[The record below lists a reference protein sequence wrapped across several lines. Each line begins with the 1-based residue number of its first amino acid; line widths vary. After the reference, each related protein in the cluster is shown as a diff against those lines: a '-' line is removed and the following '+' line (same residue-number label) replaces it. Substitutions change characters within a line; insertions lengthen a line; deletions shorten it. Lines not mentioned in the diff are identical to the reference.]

1 MRKPFKKYYRKCQN
15 HNGNV
20 EIINDMAVICPNC
33 KKEILNSSMDKNN
46 YICLHCGYYF
56 SLTPK
61 KRIRLIADKDSFI
74 EFDYKG
80 NSGDP
85 LKFQGYEDKI
95 HKARRITN
103 TYDAIVIGTAKIKG
117 MPCVL
122 GILDS
127 RFIMGSMGT
136 IVGEIIKNAATVA
149 CDQKLP
155 FIIYTASGGA
165 RLQEGVFSLMQ
176 MTKTVAAFEMMNQ
189 NNILSIVVMTN
200 PTTGGVSASFAS
212 LGDITLAEPNAI
224 IGFAGKKVIKNT
236 IKEDLPEGFQTSEFL
251 FEHGHIDAIVKRT
264 DQRDYLAKVL
274 KFACENV
281 NINKETNLDKYRKKL
296 TRRIK
301 NVDLIRTLELVRK
314 EKRPTSLDYIE
325 GLVENFVEIRGDKI
339 YKDDRAMIAG
349 LGTFKGQ
356 SVVVI
361 GHQRGRNLE
370 ENLKNNFGMPH
381 PSGFHKAIRAIKLAN
396 KMKAPI
402 ITFVDTKGAD
412 PSANSEATNQSYA
425 IAKCI
430 ETMISASVPII
441 SIIIGEG
448 GSGGALALASANV
461 ILMLENSIFS
471 VISPEGAATILW
483 KDATKVENAM
493 AALKITSWD
502 LLKFGIVDEIIP
514 EIEAD
519 DSVNKKAQILVID
532 KYISAYLSKLNKC
545 SRDELL
551 KQRINKY
558 NCIV

>member
-1 MRKPFKKYYRKCQN
+1 
-15 HNGNV
+15 
-20 EIINDMAVICPNC
+20 
-33 KKEILNSSMDKNN
+33 
-46 YICLHCGYYF
+46 
-56 SLTPK
+56 
-61 KRIRLIADKDSFI
+61 
-74 EFDYKG
+74 
-80 NSGDP
+80 
-85 LKFQGYEDKI
+85 
-95 HKARRITN
+95 
-103 TYDAIVIGTAKIKG
+103 
-117 MPCVL
+117 
-122 GILDS
+122 
-127 RFIMGSMGT
+127 
-136 IVGEIIKNAATVA
+136 
-149 CDQKLP
+149 
-155 FIIYTASGGA
+155 
-165 RLQEGVFSLMQ
+165 
-176 MTKTVAAFEMMNQ
+176 
-189 NNILSIVVMTN
+189 
-200 PTTGGVSASFAS
+200 
-212 LGDITLAEPNAI
+212 
-224 IGFAGKKVIKNT
+224 
-236 IKEDLPEGFQTSEFL
+236 
-251 FEHGHIDAIVKRT
+251 
-264 DQRDYLAKVL
+264 
-274 KFACENV
+274 
-281 NINKETNLDKYRKKL
+281 
-296 TRRIK
+296 
-301 NVDLIRTLELVRK
+301 
-314 EKRPTSLDYIE
+314 
-325 GLVENFVEIRGDKI
+325 
-339 YKDDRAMIAG
+339 MIAG

-381 PSGFHKAIRAIKLAN
+381 PSGFHKAIRAIKLAD
-396 KMKAPI
+396 KMKVPI

-502 LLKFGIVDEIIP
+502 LKQFGIVDEIIP

-519 DSVNKKAQILVID
+519 ASVNKKAQILIID

>member
-1 MRKPFKKYYRKCQN
+1 MKKPFKRYYRKYQN
-15 HNGNV
+15 NNGNI
-20 EIINDMAVICPNC
+20 EIINDMAVICPDC
-33 KKEILNSSMDKNN
+33 RKEILNSSMDKNN
-46 YICLHCGYYF
+46 YICSHCGYYF

-61 KRIRLIADKDSFI
+61 KRIRLIVDKDSFI
-74 EFDYKG
+74 ELDYKG
-80 NSGDP
+80 NSRDP
-85 LKFQGYEDKI
+85 LKFQGYEEKI
-95 HKARRITN
+95 HKARGITN
-103 TYDAIVIGTAKIKG
+103 TYDAIVIGTARIKG

-122 GILDS
+122 GVLDS

-149 CDQKLP
+149 CDKKIP

-251 FEHGHIDAIVKRT
+251 FEHGHIDAIVKRN

-274 KFACENV
+274 EFACENV
-281 NINKETNLDKYRKKL
+281 NINKETNLDKYRKKIMG
-296 TRRIK
+296 RIQ
-301 NVDLIRTLELVRK
+301 NVDLIKTLELVRK

-325 GLVENFVEIRGDKI
+325 GLVDNFVEIRGDKI

-381 PSGFHKAIRAIKLAN
+381 PSGFHKAIRAIKLAD
-396 KMKAPI
+396 KMKVPI

-502 LLKFGIVDEIIP
+502 LKQFGIVDEIIP

-519 DSVNKKAQILVID
+519 ASVNKKAQILIID